1 MIFLG
6 KRVDQGKSHLYYA
19 HHFHRGSHRSALAQ
33 SVEQMTVNHWVAGSS
48 PAGGAKFN
56 EEGCMNMRPFL
67 CVLETYSAV
76 LIAIHHHYH

>member
-1 MIFLG
+1 MP
-6 KRVDQGKSHLYYA
+6 HLYYA

-56 EEGCMNMRPFL
+56 EKGRMNMRPFL
-67 CVLETYSAV
+67 CVQKMCVSKKPVGSINYSNSLAEILHV
-76 LIAIHHHYH
+76 